1 MNSNPS
7 AEAPKAA
14 TLQASQ
20 CSAEELLEFSKKQI
34 QFGSKS
40 FCFASLFFSKKERA
54 GSWLLYSWCRYVDD
68 EIDKAAD
75 KADALQRLAW
85 LEQGTREAF
94 YSKTPLSNPH
104 FEGLRLIIAEFNIPL
119 KYPLD
124 MLRGMKMDVEDRVYE
139 TADDLE
145 DYCYCVAGVVG
156 LMMCHIMG
164 TSSSQALSHAVAL
177 GSAMQ
182 LTNISRDVH
191 DDLALGRIYFP
202 RQWMKTYGMTE
213 AEFALPQNRRRWALL
228 SQKLL
233 DLAHQ
238 RYNEG
243 RQGLQYL
250 SFRAALACG
259 IAASVY
265 EEIGTKVLKRKDK
278 AWDERCYVPLSTKIR
293 IALFETLR
301 LSARLSRRLIV
312 RWTRKPIETVW
323 GER

>member
-1 MNSNPS
+1 MSESP
-7 AEAPKAA
+7 APRQRTAD
-14 TLQASQ
+14 
-20 CSAEELLEFSKKQI
+20 ELLEFSKRQI

-54 GSWLLYSWCRYVDD
+54 GSWLLYSWCRHVDD

-75 KADALQRLAW
+75 KADALQRLKY
-85 LEQGTREAF
+85 LEDGTREAF
-94 YSKTPLSNPH
+94 HSATPLSNPH
-104 FEGLRLIIAEFNIPL
+104 FEGLRLIIAEFGIPL

-124 MLRGMKMDVEDRVYE
+124 MLRGMRMDVEDRVYQTSDE
-139 TADDLE
+139 LE
-145 DYCYCVAGVVG
+145 EYCYCVAGVVG

-164 TSSSQALSHAVAL
+164 VSSSQALGHAVAL

-202 RQWMKTYGMTE
+202 RQWLKTYGMSE
-213 AEFALPQNRRRWALL
+213 SDFALPQNRRRWALL
-228 SQKLL
+228 TQKLL
-233 DLAHQ
+233 DLAHH

-243 RQGLQYL
+243 RQGLPFL

-265 EEIGTKVLKRKDK
+265 EQIGTKILKRGEK
-278 AWDERCYVPLSTKIR
+278 AWDNRCYVPLTTKIR

-301 LSARLSRRLIV
+301 LSALLSRRLIV
-312 RWTRKPIETVW
+312 RWSRKPIEIVW
-323 GER
+323 GK